1 MLKRMRRIRVVVSL
15 VVIAQLVLSLSGCA
29 TTTSSTAA
37 APTAKNVILIIGDGM
52 QLEHERAGSNYLF
65 GNPDSGLA
73 FQNFPYKGQSTTW
86 DVTTYNKYAFASYS
100 TNGYSSKKF
109 NPATVNLDNTTTF
122 DAKLGYDSAKGG
134 KLPYPLDK
142 SGDSAYLNKVAT
154 DSASAGTAIATGY
167 KTDDGNVAWKTGDPE
182 NGRLLTIA
190 EMYRYQKKAAIGV
203 VTTVPFTHATP
214 ATFVSHNKSRNNYK
228 DIAYEII
235 NVVKPD
241 VVIGGGHPSYSGTTY
256 MDALEYSTLKSS
268 TEYVLAERTT
278 GVDGNTTIAAKAT
291 EAVTGGKKLF
301 GLFGN
306 SGGQFDYPVPAN
318 TPGSPSV
325 TRGSTE
331 NPSLAEASKAALKVL
346 SQNSNGFFLMIE
358 QGDIDW
364 ANHANDFKSMV
375 GGIYDLNET
384 VKSVEAFVDQPGD
397 NIDWNNTVV
406 IVTSDHGNSYM
417 RINPAKSLQKGQLP
431 QQDANTAAV
440 GGYAPG
446 SVYPNAEV
454 SYASPNHTNELTR
467 VYAKGAGTSL
477 LTSAEGSWYAGTNII
492 DNTQIFK
499 AFLSLLGLI
508 DQNRQGSMA
517 SMVGRFATGIY
528 GTGAAEI
535 VAFHPSSKTI
545 YTVNG
550 SLNRLEILDA
560 SKLGTTAIANPLT
573 ASNLTGT
580 SLALPTTVTAKVAG
594 VDTSINIALATF
606 PTRGGGATSVAVHGD
621 LLAVTVA
628 NNTITDKGVVM
639 FYNIAGANARTP
651 LFIKAVQVG
660 SLPDMVTFTPDGSK
674 AVVANEGEPSDDYL
688 TDPEGTV
695 AIIDITSG
703 TPADTATLANFNA
716 FDSQKASLAA
726 AGVKFANPG
735 TSSASQDLEPEYIA
749 ISDDSKTAFVTLQEN
764 NAIAIVD
771 LTAKTVT
778 SVKPLGFKDYSLTK
792 NALDI
797 SDKDSSTGGASVKF
811 QTVAGL
817 YGMYQPDT
825 IASYTSG
832 GATYL
837 VTSNEGD
844 AREYA
849 VNNIPSYTE
858 QVRVKDI
865 KAKLNPALLAA
876 YNTAGGDNGL
886 GRLRITNA
894 IGFDS
899 TGLLYDKLYSF
910 GGRSFSIWK
919 ADGTQVYD
927 SASTLERLT
936 SAIFG
941 SKFNTGHTSNKG
953 DDRSDDKGP
962 EPEALAVGQ
971 VGSKTYA
978 FVGLERMGGFY
989 IFDITTPTAPV
1000 FVEHVI
1006 NRDLAATFAIDDT
1019 GANLHT
1025 GAYATAGDLG
1035 PEGMKFVAASSSPTG
1050 KALLVIGNEVSG
1062 TVSVYQIHER

>member
-15 VVIAQLVLSLSGCA
+15 VVIAQFVLSLSGCG
-29 TTTSSTAA
+29 TTSSSTA

-109 NPATVNLDNTTTF
+109 NPDTVNLDNTSTF

-142 SGDSAYLNKVAT
+142 SGDSAYLNKAAT

-268 TEYVLAERTT
+268 AEYVLAERAT

-306 SGGQFDYPVPAN
+306 SGGQFDYPVPSN
-318 TPGSPSV
+318 TPGMPSV

-397 NIDWNNTVV
+397 TIDWNNTVV

-431 QQDANTAAV
+431 QQDANTTAA
-440 GGYAPG
+440 GGYVPG
-446 SVYPNAEV
+446 FVYPNAEV

-499 AFLSLLGLI
+499 AFISLLGLT
-508 DQNRQGSMA
+508 DQNKQGSMA

-580 SLALPTTVTAKVAG
+580 SLALPTSITAKVG
-594 VDTSINIALATF
+594 GIDTSINITLATF
-606 PTRGGGATSVAVHGD
+606 PIRGGGATSVAVHGD
-621 LLAVTVA
+621 LLAVAVA

-695 AIIDITSG
+695 AIIDVTSG

-726 AGVKFANPG
+726 AGVKFANLG
-735 TSSASQDLEPEYIA
+735 MSSSVSQDLEPEYIA

-764 NAIAIVD
+764 NAIAIVN
-771 LTAKTVT
+771 LTTKAVT
-778 SVKPLGFKDYSLTK
+778 EIKPLGFKDYSLTK

-797 SDKDSSTGGASVKF
+797 SDRDSSTGGASVKF

-832 GATYL
+832 GATYI

-849 VNNIPSYTE
+849 GYTE

-886 GRLRITNA
+886 GRLRVTNA

-919 ADGTQVYD
+919 ADGTMVYD

-978 FVGLERMGGFY
+978 FVGLERMGGFF
-989 IFDITTPTAPV
+989 IFDITIPAAPV

-1006 NRDLAATFAIDDT
+1006 NRDLAVTFAIDDT

-1025 GAYATAGDLG
+1025 GAYASAGDLG
-1035 PEGMKFVAASSSPTG
+1035 PEGMKFVSASSSPTG

-1062 TVSVYQIHER
+1062 TVSVYQINER